1 MYLQFNQITPYCLYM
16 KKNKGENKMKK
27 EKIDQAKKE
36 VIKILT
42 EDQPKGLNLSKEKIE
57 ELATSLVNNYLLKK
71 ENA

>member
-1 MYLQFNQITPYCLYM
+1 
-16 KKNKGENKMKK
+16 MKK

-57 ELATSLVNNYLLKK
+57 ELASSLVNNYLLKK

>member
-1 MYLQFNQITPYCLYM
+1 M
-16 KKNKGENKMKK
+16 KNNKGEKTMKT
-27 EKIDQAKKE
+27 EKIEQAKKE

>member
-1 MYLQFNQITPYCLYM
+1 M
-16 KKNKGENKMKK
+16 KNNKGENKMKT
-27 EKIDQAKKE
+27 EKIEQAKKE

>member
-1 MYLQFNQITPYCLYM
+1 M
-16 KKNKGENKMKK
+16 KNNKGEKTMQT
-27 EKIDQAKKE
+27 EKIEQAKKE